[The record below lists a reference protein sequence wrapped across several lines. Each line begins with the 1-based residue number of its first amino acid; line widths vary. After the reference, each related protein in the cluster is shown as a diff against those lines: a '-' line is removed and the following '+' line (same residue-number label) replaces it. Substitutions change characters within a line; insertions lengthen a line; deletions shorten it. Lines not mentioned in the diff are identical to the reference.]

1 MQDSLWHIRL
11 KLIGWYEE
19 FLHIMWR
26 YKVSLDIKDPKFI
39 KNISCSERF
48 KPFLKFLYFFVLFIE
63 VSLLLLVIL
72 LWRRVVLV
80 ILLVLAVITFL
91 IYTYI
96 ISANY
101 LIFEDYR
108 IAHQRFHGTGVYDQT
123 DKFLGI
129 IPAQLDP
136 ENAESAEDDHK
147 SLYVTEVPDAWWEV
161 LKALEDRHIDD
172 RRRSWAGIDVLAL
185 AQSVL
190 GFLSGDDSKGASSLT
205 MMLIRSMRHENADP
219 NDSKFKKLRRKFT
232 ELLHAPILFQNL
244 YPHDLKIWLAMHVP
258 LVNGAPG
265 SKMGAAL
272 YGIGITA
279 RIVFGK
285 APKDLTVAEQAML
298 AAAFKRPILLAPLN
312 DESAQ
317 KLAIERWEYLKERAK
332 QGMQIAY
339 PKANTQ
345 AIDELQFPSEPYS
358 PVKVANL
365 LPKDELQKFGILANP
380 YRRSLFFVHGE
391 MIQAI
396 GELQEHYGMKWR
408 DKVYAIHLNT
418 NTVDNVQFKRKVE
431 ETLQSIETTLKIED
445 RLTLNLLPN
454 KKDDTAQV
462 VLALAN
468 ADGKLL
474 RYYSNS
480 QDTIYS
486 GEQSERK
493 DGKYSIDNET
503 RQVASIA
510 KVAAAVF
517 LGAAGDDAD
526 KPSYCNKAINGVH
539 NPGPYGSPKGLANC
553 SIRFSNYS
561 PTMVFGRSL
570 NLPLINR
577 LRTVKK
583 QKLALLLNKFGLKL
597 NAKDKT
603 PLSTAITLGLV
614 NASPHTLHGIIHS
627 ITTGII
633 ATPTALQPSIVQEV
647 EVITEDGVITKRQM
661 PIMNNPDLSG
671 IADYFAKPNTS
682 EFVKT
687 VLSAALRGGNMRGT
701 LKSLEDWT
709 PKYNR
714 EVELHIAKTGT
725 STLGIDP
732 SSKNWIAPILDK
744 YIVGGIIWKG
754 RLYSYLVLVGHS
766 DPKKPLGKRIS
777 GNHLSP
783 LVRVMLNSLN

>member
-26 YKVSLDIKDPKFI
+26 YKVSLDIKDPKYI
-39 KNISCSERF
+39 KNISSSARF
-48 KPFLKFLYFFVLFIE
+48 KPLLKFLYFFVLFIE
-63 VSLLLLVIL
+63 VSLLLLVVL

-80 ILLVLAVITFL
+80 ILLVLAVIAVF

-129 IPAQLDP
+129 IPPQLDP
-136 ENAESAEDDHK
+136 ENAENAEQDHK
-147 SLYVTEVPDAWWEV
+147 SLYVSEIPNAWWEV

-172 RRRSWAGIDVLAL
+172 RRRSWAGIDILAL
-185 AQSVL
+185 AQRSL
-190 GFLSGDDSKGASSLT
+190 GFLTGDDSKGASSLT
-205 MMLIRSMRHENADP
+205 MMLIRSMRHESANP

-232 ELLHAPILFQNL
+232 ELLHAPILFKNL

-298 AAAFKRPILLAPLN
+298 AAAFKKPILLAPLN

-332 QGMQIAY
+332 EGIKIAY
-339 PKANTQ
+339 PNANTQ
-345 AIDELQFPSEPYS
+345 AIDELQFPLEPYS
-358 PVKVANL
+358 PVKVASL
-365 LPKDELQKFGILANP
+365 LPKDELKRFGILANP
-380 YRRSLFFVHGE
+380 YRRSLFFVRGE

-418 NTVDNVQFKRKVE
+418 NSVDNVQFKRKVE
-431 ETLQSIETTLKIED
+431 DTLQSIETTLKIED
-445 RLTLNLLPN
+445 RLTLNLLPT
-454 KKDDTAQV
+454 KAGDTAQV

-486 GEQSERK
+486 GEQSERQ
-493 DGKYSIDNET
+493 DGKYNIENET

-517 LGAAGDDAD
+517 LGAAGDNPK
-526 KPSYCNKAINGVH
+526 KPTYCNKAIYGVH
-539 NPGPYGSPKGLANC
+539 NPGPYGSPKGLKNC
-553 SIRFSNYS
+553 SVKFSNYS
-561 PTMVFGRSL
+561 PHMVFGRSL

-583 QKLALLLNKFGLKL
+583 QKLALLLNNFGLKL

-647 EVITEDGVITKRQM
+647 ELITEDGVIAKRQM

-687 VLSAALRGGNMRGT
+687 VLSSALRGGNMRGT

-709 PKYNR
+709 PKHNS

-783 LVRVMLNSLN
+783 LVRVMLDSLN

>member
-1 MQDSLWHIRL
+1 MQDYLWHIRL
-11 KLIGWYEE
+11 KLLGFYEE
-19 FLHIMWR
+19 YLQMVWH
-26 YKVSLDIKDPKFI
+26 YKLSLGIYNPKFI
-39 KNISCSERF
+39 TEISVSERF
-48 KPFLKFLYFFVLFIE
+48 KPLFKFLYFLVLFLE
-63 VSLLLLVIL
+63 VLLVLLTLL

-80 ILLVLAVITFL
+80 IALVFAVIGIF

-108 IAHQRFHGTGVYDQT
+108 MAHQRFHGTGVYDQT

-129 IPAQLDP
+129 IPAQLDV
-136 ENAESAEDDHK
+136 ESAEQDHK

-172 RRRSWAGIDVLAL
+172 RSRSWAGIDVFAL
-185 AQSVL
+185 AQRSL
-190 GFLSGDDSKGASSLT
+190 GFLGGDDSKGASSLT
-205 MMLIRSMRHENADP
+205 MMLIRSMRHESANP
-219 NDSKFKKLRRKFT
+219 NDSKFKKFRRKFT
-232 ELLHAPILFQNL
+232 ELLHAPILFKNL

-312 DESAQ
+312 DAAAQ
-317 KLAIERWEYLKERAK
+317 KMAKKRWEYLKDRAK
-332 QGMQIAY
+332 KGIKIAY
-339 PKANTQ
+339 PNQELT
-345 AIDELQFPSEPYS
+345 AIDELKFPFQPYS
-358 PVKVANL
+358 PVRVANL

-380 YRRSLFFVHGE
+380 YRRSLFFVRGE

-396 GELQEHYGMKWR
+396 GELQEQYGMKWR

-418 NTVDNVQFKRKVE
+418 NTVDNVKFKRKVE
-431 ETLQSIETTLKIED
+431 KTLKSIETNLKIEQ
-445 RLTLNLLPN
+445 RLALNLLPN
-454 KKDDTAQV
+454 KKDEMAQV

-493 DGKYSIDNET
+493 DGKYNIDNET
-503 RQVASIA
+503 RQVASIG
-510 KVAAAVF
+510 KLAAAVF
-517 LGAAGDDAD
+517 LGAAAD
-526 KPSYCNKAINGVH
+526 NAKKPTYCNKRINGVH
-539 NPGPYGSPKGLANC
+539 NPGPYGSPKGLKNC
-553 SIRFSNYS
+553 SVRFSNYS

-577 LRTVKK
+577 LKTIKK
-583 QKLALLLNKFGLKL
+583 QKLALLLNNFGLKF

-633 ATPTALQPSIVQEV
+633 ATPTALQPSIVQQV
-647 EVITEDGVITKRQM
+647 QIITEEGVIAKQQM

-671 IADYFAKPNTS
+671 IGDYFAKPNTS

-687 VLSAALRGGNMRGT
+687 VLSASLKGGNMRGT

-709 PKYNR
+709 PEQNSQ
-714 EVELHIAKTGT
+714 VQLHIAKTGT
-725 STLGIDP
+725 STLGKT
-732 SSKNWIAPILDK
+732 SKNWISPILDK
-744 YIVGGIIWKG
+744 YIVGGIVFRSK
-754 RLYSYLVLVGHS
+754 LYSYFVLVGHS

-783 LVRVMLNSLN
+783 LVRVMLDSLK

>member
-1 MQDSLWHIRL
+1 MQEFLWHIRL
-11 KLIGWYEE
+11 KLLGFYEE
-19 FLHIMWR
+19 FRHIIWH
-26 YKVSLDIKDPKFI
+26 YKITLGIYDPKFI
-39 KNISCSERF
+39 TNRY
-48 KPFLKFLYFFVLFIE
+48 LYFFALFLEVLLI
-63 VSLLLLVIL
+63 LLALL
-72 LWRRVVLV
+72 LWRRTVLV
-80 ILLVLAVITFL
+80 IALVFAVIGVL
-91 IYTYI
+91 IYSYA
-96 ISANY
+96 ISTNSFV
-101 LIFEDYR
+101 FEDYR

-129 IPAQLDP
+129 IPPQLDV
-136 ENAESAEDDHK
+136 ESAEQDHK
-147 SLYVTEVPDAWWEV
+147 SLYVSEVPEAWWEV

-172 RRRSWAGIDVLAL
+172 PSRSWGGIDVFAL
-185 AQSVL
+185 AQRSL
-190 GFLSGDDSKGASSLT
+190 GFLGGDDSKGASSLT
-205 MMLIRSMRHENADP
+205 MMLIRSMRHESANP
-219 NDSKFKKLRRKFT
+219 NDSKLKKLRRKFT
-232 ELLHAPILFQNL
+232 ELLHAPILFKNL
-244 YPHDLKIWLAMHVP
+244 YPDDLKIWLAMHVP
-258 LVNGAPG
+258 LVNGTPG

-298 AAAFKRPILLAPLN
+298 AAAFKKPILLAPLN

-317 KLAIERWEYLKERAK
+317 KLAIKRWEYLKARAK
-332 QGMQIAY
+332 EGIKIAY
-339 PKANTQ
+339 PKANLQ
-345 AIDELQFPSEPYS
+345 AVDELKFASQPYS
-358 PVKVANL
+358 PVKVASL
-365 LPKDELQKFGILANP
+365 LPKDELKKFGILANP
-380 YRRSLFFVHGE
+380 YRRSLFFVRGE

-396 GELQEHYGMKWR
+396 GELQEQYGMKWR

-418 NTVDNVQFKRKVE
+418 NTIDNVKFKRRVE
-431 ETLQSIETTLKIED
+431 KTLKSIETSLKIEQ
-445 RLTLNLLPN
+445 RLALNLLPTKN
-454 KKDDTAQV
+454 AEVAQV

-493 DGKYSIDNET
+493 DGKYIIDNET

-510 KVAAAVF
+510 KLAAAVF
-517 LGAAGDDAD
+517 LGAAGDNAN
-526 KPSYCNKAINGVH
+526 KPNYCNKAINGVH
-539 NPGPYGSPKGLANC
+539 NPGPYGSPKGLKNC
-553 SIRFSNYS
+553 SVRFSNYS
-561 PTMVFGRSL
+561 PKMVFGRSL

-577 LRTVKK
+577 LKTIKK
-583 QKLALLLNKFGLKL
+583 QQLALLLNNFGLQF
-597 NAKDKT
+597 NVKDKT

-614 NASPHTLHGIIHS
+614 SASPHTLHGIIHS

-647 EVITEDGVITKRQM
+647 ELITENGVIVKRQM
-661 PIMNNPDLSG
+661 PTMNNPDLSG
-671 IADYFAKPNTS
+671 IADYFAKPNTI

-687 VLSAALRGGNMRGT
+687 VLSAGLKGGNMRGT
-701 LKSLEDWT
+701 LKSLQDWT
-709 PKYNR
+709 PEYNS

-725 STLGIDP
+725 STLGKT
-732 SSKNWIAPILDK
+732 SKNWISPILDK

-783 LVRVMLNSLN
+783 LVRVMLDSLN

>member
-1 MQDSLWHIRL
+1 MQDFLWYIRL
-11 KLIGWYEE
+11 KLIGFYEE
-19 FLHIMWR
+19 YLHIVWR
-26 YKVSLDIKDPKFI
+26 YKITLGIYYPKFLTE
-39 KNISCSERF
+39 ISVPERF
-48 KPFLKFLYFFVLFIE
+48 KPLFKFLYFLVLFLE
-63 VSLLLLVIL
+63 VSLILLTLL

-80 ILLVLAVITFL
+80 IILVFAVIGIL
-91 IYTYI
+91 IYSYI

-129 IPAQLDP
+129 IPPQLDV
-136 ENAESAEDDHK
+136 ESAEQDHK

-172 RRRSWAGIDVLAL
+172 RSRSWAGIDVFAL
-185 AQSVL
+185 AQRSL
-190 GFLSGDDSKGASSLT
+190 GFLGGDDSKGASSLT
-205 MMLIRSMRHENADP
+205 MMLIRSMRHESANP

-232 ELLHAPILFQNL
+232 ELLHAPILFKNL
-244 YPHDLKIWLAMHVP
+244 YPNDLKIWLAMHVP
-258 LVNGAPG
+258 LVNGTPG

-285 APKDLTVAEQAML
+285 APKDLTVAEQAIL

-312 DESAQ
+312 NETAQ
-317 KLAIERWEYLKERAK
+317 KFAIKRWEYLKARAK
-332 QGMQIAY
+332 EGMKRAY
-339 PKANTQ
+339 PNQKLT
-345 AIDELQFPSEPYS
+345 AIDELKFPAQPYS
-358 PVKVANL
+358 PVRVASL

-380 YRRSLFFVHGE
+380 YRRSLFFVRGE

-396 GELQEHYGMKWR
+396 GELQEQYGMKWR

-418 NTVDNVQFKRKVE
+418 NTIDNVKFKRRVE
-431 ETLQSIETTLKIED
+431 KTLKSIETNLKIEQ
-445 RLTLNLLPN
+445 RLALNLLPN
-454 KKDDTAQV
+454 KTGDVAQV
-462 VLALAN
+462 VVALAN

-493 DGKYSIDNET
+493 DGKYNINNET
-503 RQVASIA
+503 RQIASIA
-510 KVAAAVF
+510 KLAAAVF
-517 LGAAGDDAD
+517 LGAAGDNPK

-539 NPGPYGSPKGLANC
+539 NAGPYGSPKGLKNC
-553 SIRFSNYS
+553 SVRFSNYS
-561 PTMVFGRSL
+561 PKMVFARSL

-577 LRTVKK
+577 LKTIKK
-583 QKLALLLNKFGLKL
+583 QQLALLLNNFGF
-597 NAKDKT
+597 NFNPEDKT

-614 NASPHTLHGIIHS
+614 SASPHTLHGIIHS
-627 ITTGII
+627 ITTGIV
-633 ATPTALQPSIVQEV
+633 ATPTALQPTIVQQV
-647 EVITEDGVITKRQM
+647 EIITEQGIIEKRQM
-661 PIMNNPDLSG
+661 PTMNNPDLTG
-671 IADYFAKPNTS
+671 IGDYFAKPNTS

-687 VLSAALRGGNMRGT
+687 VLSAALKGGNTRGT
-701 LKSLEDWT
+701 LKSLQDWT
-709 PKYNR
+709 PEQNSQ
-714 EVELHIAKTGT
+714 VQLHIAKTGT
-725 STLGIDP
+725 STLGTT
-732 SSKNWIAPILDK
+732 SKNWISPILDK
-744 YIVGGIIWKG
+744 YIVGGIVFRG

-783 LVRVMLNSLN
+783 LVRVMLDSLK